1 MCLITFAFNV
11 DPQYPLL
18 LAANRDEFH
27 ARPAAKMGWW
37 ADRPNVLAG
46 RDLREGGSWL
56 GVSRSGRAAAVTNVR
71 IPSDMSEKRDRSRGA
86 LIADYLSSSLSADEF
101 VESLQREAAEYGAF
115 NLLLYA
121 HEDRS
126 LRYVSNVPAYRS
138 KAVSPGVHALSNARL
153 DTPWPKAC
161 AATQAMRDWVAQGGS
176 QDETKVLAAMR
187 DPAQATDAE
196 LPRTGVPLELE
207 RMLSSAF
214 IISPEYGTRCTTFVR
229 ISNAGEVGLREIR
242 FDPQG
247 KRVGDSTA
255 QFEIMA

>member
-71 IPSDMSEKRDRSRGA
+71 IPSDMSEKRSRSRGV
-86 LIADYLSSSLSADEF
+86 LISDYLSSGLSADEY
-101 VESLQREAAEYGAF
+101 VEYLRPSASEYGAF

-121 HEDRS
+121 HDDRS
-126 LRYVSNVPAYRS
+126 LRYVSNVPAYQS
-138 KAVSPGVHALSNARL
+138 KVVSAGVHALSNAQL
-153 DTPWPKAC
+153 DTPWPKAR
-161 AATQAMRDWVAQGGS
+161 AVTQAMREWVLRGS
-176 QDETKVLAAMR
+176 SEDESMVLAAMR
-187 DPAQATDAE
+187 NPARATDAE
-196 LPRTGVPLELE
+196 LPETGVALELE

-214 IISPEYGTRCTTFVR
+214 IVSPEYGTRCTTFVR
-229 ISNAGEVGLREIR
+229 ISDASKVSLREIR
-242 FDPQG
+242 FDTEG
-247 KRVGDSTA
+247 NRIGDTTA
-255 QFEIMA
+255 EFEISA